1 MENHSAA
8 PVSSSWN
15 SIVLIKNQGAKEI
28 LCGGLALYQNAVFR
42 LANDRKTQPPIPLN
56 ESTFQIEK
64 ALEYV
69 PFSSG
74 PCEAPGVS
82 SSSPFQEMT
91 WKSNDQTMSRFE
103 DKTFDYGFPTPG
115 KKNVR
120 VIEEETCFSS
130 AVWSSSR

>member
-1 MENHSAA
+1 MLAVNLSVEDWPCTRMLFSDLPTTAKPNHLF
-8 PVSSSWN
+8 P
-15 SIVLIKNQGAKEI
+15 
-28 LCGGLALYQNAVFR
+28 
-42 LANDRKTQPPIPLN
+42 
-56 ESTFQIEK
+56 STR
-64 ALEYV
+64 V
-69 PFSSG
+69 PFSG